1 MVIKRYQYRSK
12 PRSYLVPG
20 LGLWTVAG
28 LLTWFF
34 YSLFVDANSKVGFID
49 SDKLAYRK
57 GIATVVEKR
66 VNQTNYELRFTYP
79 EESNSFQGNLS
90 VSQEEFEQAQ
100 IGQKMPIFYGIYF
113 PRRWMPVKSGKV
125 FYLSMLI
132 IGLAA
137 LLYLIGTYMFYRT
150 LKSRATRKTPP
161 LLLG

>member
-1 MVIKRYQYRSK
+1 LI
-12 PRSYLVPG
+12 PG
-20 LGLWTVAG
+20 LVLWAVAG

-34 YSLFVDANSKVGFID
+34 YSLFVDANSNVGFID

-79 EESNSFQGNLS
+79 EENNSFQGTLS

-100 IGQKMPIFYGIYF
+100 IGQKIPIFYGVYF
-113 PRRWMPVKSGKV
+113 PRRWMPLKSGKV

-132 IGLAA
+132 ISLATV
-137 LLYLIGTYMFYRT
+137 LYLIGAYMFYRVF
-150 LKSRATRKTPP
+150 KSSATRRIPPP
-161 LLLG
+161 LLG